1 MYRKGPPYSW
11 GNANILWND
20 NPYTWDDVYLILN
33 ILGGNNLDYLEKY
46 PAEKKKFIKLLC
58 KVQGVE
64 YKESKE
70 VEKTQIFI
78 TDIDLVAKEVAGII
92 LNVEL

>member
-1 MYRKGPPYSW
+1 MIRKGPPYEW

-20 NPYTWDDVYLILN
+20 NPYTWDDVYFILS
-33 ILGGNNLDYLEKY
+33 ILGGSPLDYLEKH
-46 PAEKKKFIKLLC
+46 PTEKKKFIKLLC

-64 YKESKE
+64 YKETKE

-78 TDIDLVAKEVAGII
+78 TDIALVAKEVAGITI
-92 LNVEL
+92 NVEL